1 MRKLF
6 FKGQWS
12 ERGPKKQ
19 RVLNGRDGNYDI
31 CSKPLLKHTLLK
43 RKKTTTTTRRN
54 KKNSEVLLNISRRTM
69 YN

>member
-31 CSKPLLKHTLLK
+31 CSKPFL
-43 RKKTTTTTRRN
+43 
-54 KKNSEVLLNISRRTM
+54 
-69 YN
+69 